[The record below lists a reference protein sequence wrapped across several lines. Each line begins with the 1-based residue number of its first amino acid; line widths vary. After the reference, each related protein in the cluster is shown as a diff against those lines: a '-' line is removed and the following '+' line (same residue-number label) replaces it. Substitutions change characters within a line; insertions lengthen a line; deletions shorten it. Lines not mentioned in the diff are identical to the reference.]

1 MTKTPLVLRNAAFG
15 YGERRVV
22 SGVTLAVRQGDVIA
36 ILGPNGSGKSTII
49 RGVLGLAD
57 HLGGDVEVLGTA
69 LSRLKNRAAIGYV
82 PQHHS
87 LSSSVAA
94 TVREIVASGRLSR
107 RSWWQPETA
116 QDRRIVDEAIGTVG
130 LADRAGEE
138 VSHLSGG
145 QQRRVLIARALATE
159 PQILI
164 MDEPTAGVDQANQVV
179 LAEVL
184 GRLAEAGTTMLIV
197 THELDALHDI
207 VTRVLC
213 VSNGRIDF
221 TGTCAQYDA
230 HLAAHPIGSSHHHHE
245 ETPSATTAP
254 LSSRPIDTAATR
266 GQS

>member
-1 MTKTPLVLRNAAFG
+1 MSETPLVLRNASFG

-22 SGVTLAVRQGDVIA
+22 SGVTLEVRQGDVIA

-57 HLGGDVEVLGTA
+57 HLGGEVTVLGTT

-87 LSSSVAA
+87 LSGSVAA
-94 TVREIVASGRLSR
+94 TVAEIVASGRLPR
-107 RSWWQPETA
+107 RRWWQPETTE
-116 QDRRIVDEAIGTVG
+116 DRRIVADALETVG
-130 LADRAGEE
+130 LGDRAGEE

-145 QQRRVLIARALATE
+145 QQRRALIARALATQ
-159 PQILI
+159 PRILI

-179 LAEVL
+179 LAGVL

-207 VTRVLC
+207 VSRVLC
-213 VSNGRIDF
+213 VSEGRIDF

-230 HLAAHPIGSSHHHHE
+230 HIAAHPVGSSHHHE
-245 ETPSATTAP
+245 ETPAAGSTP
-254 LSSRPIDTAATR
+254 LPSGPFDTAATR
-266 GQS
+266 SQP